1 MDTKIVQC
9 PICGWEFEIFE
20 NAVYPTCPQC
30 GNPID
35 TNNEDNPAKYDNP
48 ENF

>member
-9 PICGWEFEIFE
+9 PICGCEFEVFE
-20 NAVYPTCPQC
+20 NVVYAYCPVC
-30 GNPID
+30 AYPID
-35 TNNEDNPAKYDNP
+35 TNNEHNPAKYDNQ